1 MGCCQSAH
9 ATVHTRNPTRCI
21 IYAHAPLLAPAQPLA
36 HALARHQPRG
46 ACYVRESGAIEV
58 RAHAPVE
65 RGARERQRTLLGRVE
80 DEVAERRHRVRAGA
94 IGPDELEVDGLGNAG
109 RERVVAVDGHRAPAG
124 RVRLHRCVHVAEG
137 VVAREGG
144 LGGGGDSGG
153 GERVA
158 VGVEGAREPVGR
170 A

>member
-1 MGCCQSAH
+1 MPLYTHTKPHTLHYIRARPSPSTGA
-9 ATVHTRNPTRCI
+9 ATCARSC
-21 IYAHAPLLAPAQPLA
+21 PA
-36 HALARHQPRG
+36 HQPRG

-109 RERVVAVDGHRAPAG
+109 RERVVARRP
-124 RVRLHRCVHVAEG
+124 
-137 VVAREGG
+137 
-144 LGGGGDSGG
+144 
-153 GERVA
+153 
-158 VGVEGAREPVGR
+158 
-170 A
+170 